1 MYSQSKVWVTH
12 SLYPPSCVPHHIYSK
27 HTHIQSLTLAGFAV
41 AEWLFVV
48 AGVSILAVLAVASGR
63 VVATLLA
70 HASTAPAR
78 LLKHLH
84 AEAAFVGVAVT
95 LTGWT

>member
-1 MYSQSKVWVTH
+1 M
-12 SLYPPSCVPHHIYSK
+12 
-27 HTHIQSLTLAGFAV
+27 QSLTLAGFAV
-41 AEWLFVV
+41 AERLAVV
-48 AGVSILAVLAVASGR
+48 AGVSVLAVLAVASGR

-95 LTGWT
+95 FTGWTEAKQNK